1 VEPTDIDPRLFQMA
15 ALGGLLAVGITQFGL
30 EASVAQ
36 LCVTGAAALAT
47 QAFATKAFP
56 TKAGAGRRGGWAID
70 WRSPVISSLSL
81 TLLLRTHDPLIWAG
95 SGALAIGSKF
105 AIRVR
110 GKHLFNPA
118 CCAIVTLL
126 LGTHAVWVSPGQWGA
141 LAWDAAALG
150 LAAMLVLS
158 RAGRVDMAGFFLL
171 AWGGLLAA
179 RCVWLGDPW
188 AIPLHQMQSGAL
200 LVFAFFMITDPRS
213 TPDSRAGR
221 LVFAVAVAVLAHM
234 LQFGWQIRQGL
245 YCALMTVA
253 FFTPLLDAVLPA
265 RRFIWAPRLLEV

>member
-1 VEPTDIDPRLFQMA
+1 MRQQDIDPRLFQMT
-15 ALGGLLAVGITQFGL
+15 ALAGLLAVGITQYGL
-30 EASVAQ
+30 EASFGQ
-36 LCVTGAAALAT
+36 LYVTAVAALAT
-47 QAFATKAFP
+47 QMLATKA
-56 TKAGAGRRGGWAID
+56 AGWPEPREMQ
-70 WRSPVISSLSL
+70 WRSPAITALSL
-81 TLLLRTHDPLIWAG
+81 TLLLRTHDPLIWAA
-95 SGALAIGSKF
+95 SGVLAIGSKF
-105 AIRVR
+105 AIRIR

-150 LAAMLVLS
+150 LTAMLVLS

-179 RCVWLGDPW
+179 RCAWLGDPW

-221 LVFAVAVAVLAHM
+221 LVFAVAVAVLAHV

-245 YCALMTVA
+245 YFALMTVA

-265 RRFIWAPRLLEV
+265 RRFIWAPRLQEV